1 MAGKRLRESLAAW
14 LLGVQARDISSLQ
27 EMAREIAAIK
37 LEWAEMLD
45 LIQSWAGRQ
54 AKRDANAAK
63 KSLQQSAEPTE
74 APSANG
80 TLDKSELRRRAATMR
95 FQQQRGVHP

>member
-1 MAGKRLRESLAAW
+1 M
-14 LLGVQARDISSLQ
+14 GVEAHEITSMQQL
-27 EMAREIAAIK
+27 AREVAAIK

-63 KSLQQSAEPTE
+63 KALAAAEEHQHT
-74 APSANG
+74 ADNG
-80 TLDKSELRRRAATMR
+80 GAVTMDKSELRRRATALR
-95 FQQQRGVHP
+95 LQQGRHP